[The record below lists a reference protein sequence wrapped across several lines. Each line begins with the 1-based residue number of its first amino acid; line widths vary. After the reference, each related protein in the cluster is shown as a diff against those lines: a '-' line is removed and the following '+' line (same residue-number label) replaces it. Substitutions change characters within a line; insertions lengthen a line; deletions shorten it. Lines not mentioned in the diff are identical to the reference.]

1 MPFVI
6 VVVAAGLIALL
17 DVRLK
22 SAGGTSELPGKVTAL
37 VSPKCVY
44 VVVVAVALLHVRLKR
59 RQSQSVMSRPRYL
72 QNLVHV
78 VCLAAVVAALVFVV
92 VACLGRVATCRSGR
106 QRFGLCMDL

>member
-17 DVRLK
+17 DVRL
-22 SAGGTSELPGKVTAL
+22 PGKVTAL
-37 VSPKCVY
+37 VSPKCVCVV
-44 VVVVAVALLHVRLKR
+44 VVVVAVALLHVKLKR

>member
-17 DVRLK
+17 DVRL
-22 SAGGTSELPGKVTAL
+22 PGKVTAL
-37 VSPKCVY
+37 VSPKCVCV

-59 RQSQSVMSRPRYL
+59 RQSQSVMSRLRYL